1 MSFPKNLFFSDNLL
15 PDGLNSHVGERGIKL
30 SVVQIQ
36 RIAIVRCLYKESK
49 VMIFDESTNAL
60 DIGTE
65 DKILEII
72 FWFNKWK
79 HYYYDIS

>member
-1 MSFPKNLFFSDNLL
+1 MKE
-15 PDGLNSHVGERGIKL
+15 VKL
-30 SVVQIQ
+30 SAGQIQ
-36 RIAIVRCLYKESK
+36 RIAIARWLYKESK